1 MSISKPVR
9 LVSKKADMS
18 YFLLFVQR
26 GHNCLAYFHCVVR
39 YIICSHWTPI
49 LTLFLILCLFHSSL
63 CRELSIVLWNGNS
76 IQHSLVGKQYSIHK
90 DTNVFIVRT
99 SAGKTIVWEF
109 RARRIHFQNFVVT
122 VVLTH
127 TVIMTWLAP
136 ARTRDNTGTSVPNP
150 SRIRCTGTRM
160 RQLLSQNTR
169 QSIE

>member
-1 MSISKPVR
+1 
-9 LVSKKADMS
+9 MS

-99 SAGKTIVWEF
+99 SAGKTVVWEF
-109 RARRIHFQNFVVT
+109 RARRIHFKNFVVT
-122 VVLTH
+122 VVPTH
-127 TVIMTWLAP
+127 IVIVTRGNTV
-136 ARTRDNTGTSVPNP
+136 TSVPNP
-150 SRIRCTGTRM
+150 SRIRGTGTRM

>member
-1 MSISKPVR
+1 
-9 LVSKKADMS
+9 MS

-39 YIICSHWTPI
+39 YNICSNWTPI
-49 LTLFLILCLFHSSL
+49 LTLFLICFFHSSL
-63 CRELSIVLWNGNS
+63 CRELSIVLWNGIS

-99 SAGKTIVWEF
+99 SAGKTVVWEF
-109 RARRIHFQNFVVT
+109 RARRIHFKNFVVT
-122 VVLTH
+122 VVPTH
-127 TVIMTWLAP
+127 IVIVTRGNTV
-136 ARTRDNTGTSVPNP
+136 TSVPNP
-150 SRIRCTGTRM
+150 SRIRGTGTRM